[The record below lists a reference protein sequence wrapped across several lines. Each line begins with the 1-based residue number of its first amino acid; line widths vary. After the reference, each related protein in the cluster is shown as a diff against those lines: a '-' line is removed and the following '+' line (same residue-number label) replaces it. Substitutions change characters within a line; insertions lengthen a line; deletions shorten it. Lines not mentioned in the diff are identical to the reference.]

1 MPSDLPSGALALV
14 LLIAVIWLVGALFI
28 KLADTADQHRATLL
42 AKRRALLVR
51 HGHRQSRAN

>member
-1 MPSDLPSGALALV
+1 